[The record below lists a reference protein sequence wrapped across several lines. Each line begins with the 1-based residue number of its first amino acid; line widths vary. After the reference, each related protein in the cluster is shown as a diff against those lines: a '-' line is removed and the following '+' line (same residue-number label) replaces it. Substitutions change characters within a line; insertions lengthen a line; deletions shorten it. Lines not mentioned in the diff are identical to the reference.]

1 MNIIIVG
8 CGKIGSALAE
18 QLCAEGHNITIVD
31 TRRDLIEAMANKL
44 DVMGVVGNG
53 ASHTVLIE
61 AGVETAD
68 IVIAAAGLD
77 ELNLLCCL
85 IARKSGRCHTIARVR
100 NPVYMQELGIIK
112 EELGLSMTLNPELAA
127 AREISRVLR
136 FPSAIEI
143 DTFAKGR
150 IELLKIKIQPGSM
163 LHNFMLM
170 DISNRLHCDVLVCA
184 VERDGEVM
192 IPDGSFALKERDTIS
207 IVAAPKKAAEFFR
220 QVGVMS
226 EQVKSTMLVGG
237 GDISYYLAVQL
248 IHMGVEVV
256 IVEKEKER
264 CEFLS
269 DELPEAT
276 VICGDGTDQ
285 NLLEEEGFQ
294 DMESFAA
301 LTDMDEENILLS
313 LFVKSRTDAK
323 LITKV
328 HRITYDDV
336 IDGLD
341 LGSIICPKNI
351 VAENV
356 IQYVRAMENSKDS
369 NIETL
374 YRILEDRAEAME
386 FTVRSESPVIGV
398 PLADLPIRKGILIC
412 CIIHNGRVVIPKGQD
427 IIQVGD
433 SVIIVTTCKGINNLA
448 DILK

>member
-1 MNIIIVG
+1 
-8 CGKIGSALAE
+8 
-18 QLCAEGHNITIVD
+18 
-31 TRRDLIEAMANKL
+31 
-44 DVMGVVGNG
+44 
-53 ASHTVLIE
+53 
-61 AGVETAD
+61 
-68 IVIAAAGLD
+68 
-77 ELNLLCCL
+77 
-85 IARKSGRCHTIARVR
+85 
-100 NPVYMQELGIIK
+100 
-112 EELGLSMTLNPELAA
+112 
-127 AREISRVLR
+127 
-136 FPSAIEI
+136 
-143 DTFAKGR
+143 
-150 IELLKIKIQPGSM
+150 
-163 LHNFMLM
+163 
-170 DISNRLHCDVLVCA
+170 
-184 VERDGEVM
+184 
-192 IPDGSFALKERDTIS
+192 
-207 IVAAPKKAAEFFR
+207 
-220 QVGVMS
+220 
-226 EQVKSTMLVGG
+226 
-237 GDISYYLAVQL
+237 
-248 IHMGVEVV
+248 
-256 IVEKEKER
+256 
-264 CEFLS
+264 
-269 DELPEAT
+269 
-276 VICGDGTDQ
+276 
-285 NLLEEEGFQ
+285 
-294 DMESFAA
+294 MESFAA